1 MDLEVLIES
10 KTETSNGKID
20 QLSRK
25 RMHPPLLYP
34 CFSFCTQICLIVLPV
49 SECKTNKSILSN
61 PVHLPNTVLSAFTYI
76 FSFNGSFAYL
86 LQWKK
91 WNWAFGCSSPSL
103 SALAFRSH

>member
-1 MDLEVLIES
+1 
-10 KTETSNGKID
+10 
-20 QLSRK
+20 
-25 RMHPPLLYP
+25 MHPSLTVPLV
-34 CFSFCTQICLIVLPV
+34 SFLRIVLPL
-49 SECKTNKSILSN
+49 SERKMNKSILSN

-86 LQWKK
+86 LQWGK